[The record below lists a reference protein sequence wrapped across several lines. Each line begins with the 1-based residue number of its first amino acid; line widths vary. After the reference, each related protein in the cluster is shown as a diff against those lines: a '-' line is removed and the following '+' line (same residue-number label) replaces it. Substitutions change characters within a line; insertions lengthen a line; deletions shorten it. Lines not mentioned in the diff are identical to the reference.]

1 MKYTITHRTL
11 YHYSSGVALCHNQ
24 AWLLPR
30 KRAGSVAGPAVSPSN
45 HGRRCPP
52 SGGFFRQSGAVF
64 AIQDIH
70 QRLEVTLVTEV
81 QVLDARPFGPS
92 SPSMAW
98 EQAGKML
105 RKIRPRNHRGA
116 AVRAGFAVRGFASAF
131 AHTPNPVFHRA
142 AAVGRR
148 GGSERRING
157 NLFGDPHFTTTATPL
172 GEVLSERRGVCQ
184 DFAHLGIACLRA
196 LGLAARYVSGYL
208 ETIPPPGQRGWSAP
222 MPRTPG
228 WRSTSGH
235 RLGEFDPTNDCMPE
249 NGTSPGLGPD
259 YGDVAPLTG
268 VMTGGGSHSLEVS
281 VDVEPHAEP
290 ASKGRRDTEFRQIRT
305 ASTSHGAPCSTAL
318 AVDPAA
324 APNRGVV
331 ATTTIRSTPCA
342 RAASNPF
349 LGGRSADHP
358 LFGIFRSQAVRH
370 FAEHLP
376 CFSQQR
382 LVG

>member
-1 MKYTITHRTL
+1 VKYTITHRTL

-30 KRAGSVAGPAVSPSN
+30 EASWQRCRPSRITIQPRPALSVE
-45 HGRRCPP
+45 RQD
-52 SGGFFRQSGAVF
+52 FFGNRVLYF

-70 QRLEVTLVTEV
+70 QRLEVTLATEV

-105 RKIRPRNHRGA
+105 REDPDPEIIEARLFVLDSPFVSLHPSFRGYAEPSFPPGRPLLD
-116 AVRAGFAVRGFASAF
+116 AVADL
-131 AHTPNPVFHRA
+131 N
-142 AAVGRR
+142 
-148 GGSERRING
+148 RRINQE
-157 NLFGDPHFTTTATPL
+157 FTYDPHFTTTATPL

-208 ETIPPPGQRGWSAP
+208 ETIPPPGQPRLVGADASHAWLAVYVPGTGWA
-222 MPRTPG
+222 
-228 WRSTSGH
+228 
-235 RLGEFDPTNDCMPE
+235 EFDPTNDCMPGE
-249 NGTSPGLGPD
+249 RHVTLAWGRD

-290 ASKGRRDTEFRQIRT
+290 ASKSGQ
-305 ASTSHGAPCSTAL
+305 G
-318 AVDPAA
+318 
-324 APNRGVV
+324 
-331 ATTTIRSTPCA
+331 
-342 RAASNPF
+342 
-349 LGGRSADHP
+349 
-358 LFGIFRSQAVRH
+358 
-370 FAEHLP
+370 
-376 CFSQQR
+376 
-382 LVG
+382 